1 MVTKTKATVEDL
13 YNAPDDGK
21 YELVDGRLVYMSP
34 TGLRPTRISQRICRA
49 LEDYEQATGRG
60 MAIGDNLG
68 FVVRQPRL
76 RSFSPDAAYIAGAL
90 EETDDFVEGAPLFAV
105 EVRSKGDYGPA
116 PDAEY
121 AAKRADYFA
130 AGTRVVW
137 DVNPRDR
144 TITSYRADTPDT
156 PRIFHIGAIADAEPA
171 LPGWRL
177 SVNVVFRI

>member
-1 MVTKTKATVEDL
+1 MVTKTEATIEDL

-49 LEDYEQATGRG
+49 LEHYEEATGSG

-68 FVVRQPRL
+68 FIVRQPRV
-76 RSFSPDAAYIAGAL
+76 RSFSPDAAYIATAL
-90 EETDDFVEGAPLFAV
+90 TETDDFVESAPVFAV

-116 PDAEY
+116 SDAAY
-121 AAKRADYFA
+121 AAKRADYFT

-137 DVNPRDR
+137 DVNPRAQ
-144 TITSYRADTPDT
+144 TVASYRADAPDA
-156 PRIFHIGAIADAEPA
+156 PRLFRSEEIADAEPA
-171 LPGWRL
+171 LPGWQMAVRDI
-177 SVNVVFRI
+177 SRV